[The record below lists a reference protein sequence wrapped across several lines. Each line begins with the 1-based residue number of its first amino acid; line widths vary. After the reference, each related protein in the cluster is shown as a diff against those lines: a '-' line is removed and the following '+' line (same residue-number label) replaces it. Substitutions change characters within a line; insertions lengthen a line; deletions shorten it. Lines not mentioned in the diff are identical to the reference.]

1 MKKRIYQID
10 LLRFIAALSV
20 LLYHYLFSGPS
31 ANYITDI
38 NFEEIDEYFK
48 YGYLGVDV
56 FFIISGFVISLS
68 IKKRSITSFLQSR
81 FIRLYPAYWFC
92 VTCTFLVMVLAGSSL
107 QHQVTIKEYLANLTM
122 FQYFINIENID
133 EVYWTLLVEIK
144 FYILIAF
151 YLVLLKFRK
160 FNITVFAYLWLTA
173 SFANIFLEE
182 FYFFKIANF
191 FLIFKWSS
199 YFIAGIFFHELYK
212 SDKKN
217 KFILPLILCLV
228 LSVYYRITSIT
239 SLETLYNTSFSPY
252 IISVIISVFFIIM
265 YLISREKLN
274 SINSP
279 KLLKFGVLT
288 YPLYLIHQN
297 IGFILFNQL
306 DEYVNKYL
314 LFFLI
319 SSLMLLLA
327 FYINKLIEIPVSK
340 FLKSHTDKLIVLLPS
355 KKK

>member
-1 MKKRIYQID
+1 
-10 LLRFIAALSV
+10 
-20 LLYHYLFSGPS
+20 
-31 ANYITDI
+31 
-38 NFEEIDEYFK
+38 
-48 YGYLGVDV
+48 
-56 FFIISGFVISLS
+56 
-68 IKKRSITSFLQSR
+68 
-81 FIRLYPAYWFC
+81 
-92 VTCTFLVMVLAGSSL
+92 MVLAGSSL
-107 QHQVTIKEYLANLTM
+107 QHQVTVNEYLANLTM

-173 SFANIFLEE
+173 SFANIFLVE

-212 SDKKN
+212 RDKKY
-217 KFILPLILCLV
+217 KYIFPLILCLI
-228 LSVYYRITSIT
+228 LSVYYRITSIP

-265 YLISREKLN
+265 YLISSEKLN

-319 SSLMLLLA
+319 SSMMLFLA

-340 FLKSHTDKLIVLLPS
+340 FLKLRTDKLIVLLPS
-355 KKK
+355 KINRNSS